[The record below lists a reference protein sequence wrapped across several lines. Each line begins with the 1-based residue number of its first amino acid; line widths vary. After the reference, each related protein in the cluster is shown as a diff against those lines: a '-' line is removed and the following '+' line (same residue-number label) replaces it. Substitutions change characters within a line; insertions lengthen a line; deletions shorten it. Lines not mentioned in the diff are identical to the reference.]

1 MQGEI
6 MTDPM
11 FILLYIFVFPG
22 FFFLFVY
29 ALFLSYLD
37 RKIAARMQQ
46 RVGPPIYQPFADL
59 VKMLGKEVI
68 NPDGV
73 DWRLFDAIPVVAL
86 AAVMTAFLY
95 VPVIGA
101 SPLAFQGDL
110 VLVLY
115 LMALPT
121 IGLFLLGWLSRNIF
135 SAIGGIRAVTQLFI
149 YEVPFFLALLTPAIM
164 AGSWSISE
172 IVVWQQHNLWLVFL
186 QPIGFVVALIGL
198 QAKLERTPFDIPDA
212 ETEIVAGPW
221 TELTGRRLAFMHLTT
236 GLSLVTGSALIAALF
251 LGGPLHPWTL
261 SPAWLNVAA
270 GLGLFLAKTLA
281 VLLILSSITVATGRL
296 RIDQLNDIGWK
307 YIASAALV
315 QVGIVLVINYL
326 WVAP

>member
-1 MQGEI
+1 
-6 MTDPM
+6 
-11 FILLYIFVFPG
+11 
-22 FFFLFVY
+22 
-29 ALFLSYLD
+29 
-37 RKIAARMQQ
+37 MQQ
-46 RVGPPIYQPFADL
+46 RVGPPIFQPFADL

-68 NPDGV
+68 DPDGV
-73 DWRLFDAIPVVAL
+73 DRPLFDAIPLVAL

-101 SPLAFQGDL
+101 SPFAFQGDL

-121 IGLFLLGWLSRNIF
+121 LGLFLLGWLSRNIF

-198 QAKLERTPFDIPDA
+198 QAKLERTPFDIPEA
-212 ETEIVAGPW
+212 ETEIIAGPW
-221 TELTGRRLAFMHLTT
+221 TELTGRRLALMHLTT
-236 GLSLVTGSALIAALF
+236 GISLVTGSALVAALF
-251 LGGPLHPWTL
+251 LGGPLLPWTL
-261 SPAWLNVAA
+261 PSPWLNVAA
-270 GLGLFLAKTLA
+270 GFGLFLAKTLA

-326 WVAP
+326 WVVP

>member
-1 MQGEI
+1 MI
-6 MTDPM
+6 DPV

-115 LMALPT
+115 LMVLPT

-149 YEVPFFLALLTPAIM
+149 YEVPFFLALLTPALM

-221 TELTGRRLAFMHLTT
+221 TELTGRRLALMHLTT
-236 GLSLVTGSALIAALF
+236 ELSLVTGSALVAALF
-251 LGGPLHPWTL
+251 LGGPLLPWTL

-270 GLGLFLAKTLA
+270 GFGLFLAKTLA

>member
-1 MQGEI
+1 
-6 MTDPM
+6 MTDPVS
-11 FILLYIFVFPG
+11 ILVYIFIFPG
-22 FFFLFVY
+22 FLFLAAY
-29 ALFLSYLD
+29 ALFLAYLD
-37 RKIAARMQQ
+37 RKIAARMQH
-46 RVGPPIYQPFADL
+46 RVGPPFFQPLADFI
-59 VKMLGKEVI
+59 KMLGKEVI
-68 NPDGV
+68 NPAGV
-73 DWRLFDAIPVVAL
+73 DWRLFDAIPLVAL

-95 VPVIGA
+95 VPVTGA
-101 SPLAFQGDL
+101 SPLSFPGDL
-110 VLVLY
+110 VVVLY

-121 IGLFLLGWLSRNIF
+121 MSLFLMGWLSRNIF

-172 IVVWQQHNLWLVFL
+172 IVAWQQQNLWIVFF
-186 QPIGFVVALIGL
+186 QPIGFIVALIGL
-198 QAKLERTPFDIPDA
+198 QAKLERTPFDIPEA

-221 TELTGRRLAFMHLTT
+221 TELTGRRLAVMDLT
-236 GLSLVTGSALIAALF
+236 LDISLVVGSALIAALF
-251 LGGPLHPWTL
+251 LGGPALPWTL
-261 SPAWLNVAA
+261 NPAWLNSAA
-270 GLGLFLAKTLA
+270 GFLLFLIKTLA
-281 VLLILSSITVATGRL
+281 VLLVISSIKVATGRI